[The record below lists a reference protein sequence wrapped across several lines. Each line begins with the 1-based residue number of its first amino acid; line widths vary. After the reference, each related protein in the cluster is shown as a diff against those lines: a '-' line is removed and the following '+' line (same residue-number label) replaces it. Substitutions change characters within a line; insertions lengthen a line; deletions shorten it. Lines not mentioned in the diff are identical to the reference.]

1 MQNLRGCGG
10 GGGRGQTECVM
21 GDSKIDDIDTT
32 MFERQLY
39 SLIVLLKHSY
49 HWNTWRFRV
58 FCDLKTM
65 DRDYHE
71 TK

>member
-1 MQNLRGCGG
+1 
-10 GGGRGQTECVM
+10 M
-21 GDSKIDDIDTT
+21 GDSKIDDIDAT

>member
-1 MQNLRGCGG
+1 MIYAKFERLG

-21 GDSKIDDIDTT
+21 GDSKIDDIDAT

-49 HWNTWRFRV
+49 HWEQLEVQSF
-58 FCDLKTM
+58 L
-65 DRDYHE
+65 
-71 TK
+71 

>member
-1 MQNLRGCGG
+1 MVYAKFERLGG
-10 GGGRGQTECVM
+10 GGGQTECVM
-21 GDSKIDDIDTT
+21 GDSKIDDIDAT

>member
-1 MQNLRGCGG
+1 MQYSQVHLKTMVYAKFERLG

-21 GDSKIDDIDTT
+21 GDSKIDDIDAT

-49 HWNTWRFRV
+49 HWEHLEVQSF
-58 FCDLKTM
+58 L
-65 DRDYHE
+65 
-71 TK
+71 

>member
-1 MQNLRGCGG
+1 MVYAKFERLGG
-10 GGGRGQTECVM
+10 GQTECVM
-21 GDSKIDDIDTT
+21 GDSKIDDIDAT

>member
-1 MQNLRGCGG
+1 MQNLRGW

-21 GDSKIDDIDTT
+21 GDSKIDDIDAT

-49 HWNTWRFRV
+49 HWEHLEVQSF
-58 FCDLKTM
+58 L
-65 DRDYHE
+65 
-71 TK
+71 

>member
-1 MQNLRGCGG
+1 MQNLRGWG

-21 GDSKIDDIDTT
+21 GDSKIDDIDAT

-49 HWNTWRFRV
+49 HWEQLEVQSF
-58 FCDLKTM
+58 L
-65 DRDYHE
+65 
-71 TK
+71 